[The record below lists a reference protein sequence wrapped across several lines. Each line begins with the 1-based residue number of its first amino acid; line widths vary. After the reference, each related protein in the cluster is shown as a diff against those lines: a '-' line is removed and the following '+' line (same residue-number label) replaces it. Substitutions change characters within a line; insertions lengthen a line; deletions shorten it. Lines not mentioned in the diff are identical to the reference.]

1 MSRTRLT
8 AAALVGGLPA
18 VGLAIAA
25 FLWGADGAE
34 AASWIAGVGSFG
46 LAVAAVLLALSEGRG
61 KDTSAN
67 EPSDVRQHAVAEDR
81 GRIYQA
87 GRDMQGPPL

>member
-1 MSRTRLT
+1 MSRTRLA
-8 AAALVGGLPA
+8 AAALGGGLPA

-46 LAVAAVLLALSEGRG
+46 LAVAAVLLARPAARG
-61 KDTSAN
+61 DDTSAN
-67 EPSDVRQHAVAEDR
+67 EPSDIRQHAVAKDR

-87 GRDMQGPPL
+87 GRDMHGPPS